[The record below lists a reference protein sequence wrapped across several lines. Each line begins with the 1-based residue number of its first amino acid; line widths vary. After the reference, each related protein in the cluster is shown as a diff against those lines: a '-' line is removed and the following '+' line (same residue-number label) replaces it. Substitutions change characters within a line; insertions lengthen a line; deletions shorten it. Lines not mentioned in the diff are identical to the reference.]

1 MLTEEVASFLVSGL
15 SLNVATAS
23 RDLEPNGT
31 RAFAAVV
38 EPDRLH
44 VVVFVH
50 AVAAPALLRDL
61 AENPRL
67 ALTFARPADHRT
79 AQVKGTFLG
88 SRPATADDRAEVE
101 RQTEGFLRSLE
112 GIGIA
117 RAAMGGWNPWPA
129 TALRFR
135 VEEIFEQTPGPGA
148 GEPLR

>member
-1 MLTEEVASFLVSGL
+1 MLTEDVASFLASGL

-50 AVAAPALLRDL
+50 AVAAPTLLRDL
-61 AENPRL
+61 GENPRL
-67 ALTFARPADHRT
+67 ALTFGRPADHRT
-79 AQVKGTFLG
+79 AQLKGTFLG
-88 SRPATADDRAEVE
+88 SRPASDDDRPEVE
-101 RQTEGFLRSLE
+101 RQAEGFARSLE

-117 RAAMGGWNPWPA
+117 RAAMTGWNPWPA
-129 TALRFR
+129 TALRMR
-135 VEEIFEQTPGPGA
+135 VEAIFEQTPGPGA
-148 GEPLR
+148 GEPMR